1 MTLLSK
7 GRYRAV
13 EVRDPIR
20 FDRVMALRA
29 AAFRADRAGGDAHDA
44 LCRHIL
50 IEEVGTG
57 AAVAT
62 FRIATLSH
70 GNEAGRSYSA
80 AVYDLTPL
88 AHLAVPMVELG
99 RFCIHPDRHDPDILR
114 LAWAALTRIVD
125 EARAG
130 MLFGCASFGG
140 TDWTAYGE
148 AFAFLHERHVAPSMW
163 RPRAKAPR
171 RLSLSEAGAGAAD
184 PRRAMATMP
193 PLLRTYLG
201 MGGRVSDHAV
211 IDEEM
216 DTIHVFTGVEVKAI
230 PAARRRLLR
239 ANAE

>member
-44 LCRHIL
+44 RCRHIL

-140 TDWTAYGE
+140 TSKVK
-148 AFAFLHERHVAPSMW
+148 FW
-163 RPRAKAPR
+163 RMVPAAHRNGRVQKRFRSQRNGRAPR
-171 RLSLSEAGAGAAD
+171 RHAIATA
-184 PRRAMATMP
+184 RAT
-193 PLLRTYLG
+193 
-201 MGGRVSDHAV
+201 
-211 IDEEM
+211 
-216 DTIHVFTGVEVKAI
+216 
-230 PAARRRLLR
+230 RRRR
-239 ANAE
+239 GEGQR